1 KLTPLLEHGTVHTS
15 ALTLVGIGVERYC
28 SVNGPLGVHVVG
40 AGLRRK
46 TWPVIAVIWAAGFLT
61 SVPFVFLT
69 HLEKTEFQDGSV
81 DDSCHTRIRF
91 PVAKAYVCALFA
103 VFFALPLLLL
113 AFMYLSII
121 RRLFLLTGESATP
134 DSSGLFSSH
143 ASRVSRS
150 SRASSGKGARC
161 RGISSKFQNRK
172 MLMRRRVAI
181 MMVAIV
187 CLFFV
192 TMLPL
197 KIFALWVTVFDVRE
211 GAGLGFEAFYN
222 VLSSCQLITYVNS
235 AGNPVIYALLSPK
248 FRRAFRQL
256 LPSFSCRQ

>member
-1 KLTPLLEHGTVHTS
+1 MTS
-15 ALTLVGIGVERYC
+15 AGNKL
-28 SVNGPLGVHVVG
+28 SF
-40 AGLRRK
+40 GLRRK

-121 RRLFLLTGESATP
+121 RRLFLLTG
-134 DSSGLFSSH
+134 
-143 ASRVSRS
+143 
-150 SRASSGKGARC
+150 ASSGKGARC